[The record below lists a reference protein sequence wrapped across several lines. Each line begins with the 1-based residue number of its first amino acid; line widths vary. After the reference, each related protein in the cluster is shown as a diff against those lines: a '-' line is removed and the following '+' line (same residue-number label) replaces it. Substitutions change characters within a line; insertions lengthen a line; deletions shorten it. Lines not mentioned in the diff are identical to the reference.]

1 MQKNGIF
8 IAAVI
13 TSIAAASLFLFP
25 AIYTK
30 RECSQLHITA
40 TTSIIADAIT
50 QIAGDKVVIKT
61 LMGPGIDP
69 HSYHARLSDMHALMA
84 SDIVLYNGLHLEGKM
99 ANILDKMQAYKP
111 TYAITKKMSEKKF
124 IKSNEFD
131 GIYDPHIWFDVKLWM
146 QVVGYITDILCKHDK
161 TNATFYQKNSNAYIK
176 QLEQLDT
183 WINNQINTTPKNK
196 RFLVTT
202 HDAFSYFGRAYDL
215 RVIALQGI
223 NLDAEPCIM
232 DMQQLVHI
240 ICSYNIPTIF
250 VESSLP
256 HRSMQ
261 AICKAV
267 HAQGQQ
273 VNIGDELYSDAL
285 GSIHSNAHTYI
296 DMCKHNVNAVVKGL
310 NSL

>member
-25 AIYTK
+25 AMYQQK
-30 RECSQLHITA
+30 QSGQLHITA
-40 TTSIIADAIT
+40 TTSIIADAVT
-50 QIAGDKVVIKT
+50 QIAGDKVAIKT

-69 HSYHARLSDMHALMA
+69 HSYHARLSDMHALLQA
-84 SDIVLYNGLHLEGKM
+84 DIVLYNGLHLEGKM

-111 TYAITKKMSEKKF
+111 TYAITKNIAQENF
-124 IKSNEFD
+124 IQSDEFD
-131 GIYDPHIWFDVKLWM
+131 GIYDPHIWFDVQLWIE
-146 QVVGYITDILCKHDK
+146 VVEQIAQILIKHDES
-161 TNATFYQKNSNAYIK
+161 NRAHYQKNCKAHIN
-176 QLEQLDT
+176 QLQQLDT
-183 WINNQINTTPKNK
+183 WIKNQIHTIPKDK
-196 RFLVTT
+196 RLLVTT
-202 HDAFSYFGRAYDL
+202 HDAFSYFGRAYNL

-240 ICSYNIPTIF
+240 ICSHNIPTIF

-273 VNIGDELYSDAL
+273 VAIGDELYSDAL
-285 GSIHSNAHTYI
+285 GSIQSNAHTYI